1 MGGGQLVGSCLA
13 AGLLDVLRLHLS
25 PEVLGGGTPLF
36 AGVGRH
42 RLVQR
47 EVQVSASATHL
58 TYEVR
63 R

>member
-13 AGLLDVLRLHLS
+13 AGLLDVLRLNLS
-25 PEVLGGGTPLF
+25 PEVLGDGTPLF

-58 TYEVR
+58 TYDVSR
-63 R
+63 